1 MTPETL
7 IIDGVISDYDERS
20 GVLTIKAPCSD
31 WMTLTKREISKVKV
45 QLLDG
50 RTLSDKQRG
59 FCYSLINAIADWIG
73 DDEVSTKE
81 YLKLEFW
88 SSHLD
93 DLNESIFSLSDAPM
107 SLVAAFQRF
116 LVRFVVSNGIPLK
129 WSLLGSVD
137 DVGDYIYSCL
147 LNKKCCICGRRADL
161 HHVDAVGM
169 GRDRD
174 EIIHEGMEVL
184 PLCREHH
191 NEYHTAGHDSF
202 MSRYHIDE
210 GITLDRTLCKIYGL
224 KTERRKKC
232 I

>member
-1 MTPETL
+1 MTNETL
-7 IIDGVISDYDERS
+7 IIDGTISGYDERS

-31 WMTLTKREISKVKV
+31 WLMLSKREISKVKV

-50 RTLSDKQRG
+50 RSLSDKQRR
-59 FCYSLINAIADWIG
+59 FCYAIIKAVADWAG
-73 DDEVSTKE
+73 DDEASMKD

-88 SSHLD
+88 STHLD
-93 DLNESIFSLSDAPM
+93 DLNDTIFSLSTAPM

-137 DVGDYIYSCL
+137 DVSDYLYTCL
-147 LNKKCCICGRRADL
+147 INKKCCICGRHSDL

-184 PLCREHH
+184 PLCRNHH
-191 NEYHTAGHDSF
+191 NEYHTAGHQTF
-202 MSRYHIDE
+202 MDRYHLE
-210 GITLDRTLCKIYGL
+210 SGITLDKTLCKIYGL
-224 KTERRKKC
+224 KTERRKK
-232 I
+232 